1 MIKYIFVEN
10 KHKYIHITVIPMD
23 DEVNNK
29 IKLIQEELNKT
40 KDENKKLHDELN
52 E

>member
-1 MIKYIFVEN
+1 
-10 KHKYIHITVIPMD
+10 MD
-23 DEVNNK
+23 DEIIDK